1 MTIRPSHLPSAEK
14 LRRHP
19 VRLLQGLRGR
29 DRGRL
34 LLHSAEKREEFG
46 VKRDTHVR
54 KSVLKTHAADIFAQ
68 QNFFLFEKEAG
79 VGCGVSAKFDEAFYP
94 RARRLIAAR
103 PYSSYA
109 GFLIRFA
116 DGWRYDHM

>member
-1 MTIRPSHLPSAEK
+1 MTILAVFRSRAQTLDFLEK
-14 LRRHP
+14 LK
-19 VRLLQGLRGR
+19 G
-29 DRGRL
+29 
-34 LLHSAEKREEFG
+34 AG
-46 VKRDTHVR
+46 VP
-54 KSVLKTHAADIFAQ
+54 AQ
-68 QNFFLFEKEAG
+68 AVSTPKEAG